1 VHDFPVDWN
10 EAPPALKIF
19 EQRNEMTI
27 LKRDEEKEEF
37 SLSSIPELSRE
48 NIAAAVILP
57 LRVEKEL
64 RGFLIV
70 GYPLQYNYS
79 EKEVRMLNSLAEKSS
94 IAMVNAKLYNDLL
107 EHEKELELLSAA
119 RVQVQEEE
127 RRRIAREIH
136 DGLGQLLTAIK
147 FNLEILE
154 DSLLTTPDEK
164 NRIDDM
170 KKLLDD
176 VMKEARELSYNL
188 MPSVLEDFGL
198 IPAVQLLC
206 EQFSRQTGIQ
216 VQFLPHGGDDRF
228 GADLEISI
236 YRIVQEALT
245 NIQKH
250 ASATS
255 VELQIIASANSVRMT
270 VEDNGKGFAAQKI
283 IRRQRDRNGIGLAS
297 MRERTS
303 LLGGTFTIES
313 VLQHG
318 TLLCVEIPIKKKES
332 KP

>member
-1 VHDFPVDWN
+1 
-10 EAPPALKIF
+10 
-19 EQRNEMTI
+19 
-27 LKRDEEKEEF
+27 
-37 SLSSIPELSRE
+37 
-48 NIAAAVILP
+48 
-57 LRVEKEL
+57 
-64 RGFLIV
+64 
-70 GYPLQYNYS
+70 
-79 EKEVRMLNSLAEKSS
+79 
-94 IAMVNAKLYNDLL
+94 VN
-107 EHEKELELLSAA
+107 
-119 RVQVQEEE
+119 
-127 RRRIAREIH
+127 
-136 DGLGQLLTAIK
+136 
-147 FNLEILE
+147 
-154 DSLLTTPDEK
+154 
-164 NRIDDM
+164 
-170 KKLLDD
+170 
-176 VMKEARELSYNL
+176 LSYNL

-216 VQFLPHGGDDRF
+216 FNFLPHGGDDRF

-270 VEDNGKGFAAQKI
+270 VEDNGKGFAATKNSTAAK
-283 IRRQRDRNGIGLAS
+283 RQERNRNWQAC
-297 MRERTS
+297 RERTS